1 VSAPA
6 GEAVP
11 LRVNGR
17 AVELPSGLSVSEV
30 LARLGYPSR
39 GVAVALD
46 GEVVPRSAWDTTVVG
61 PGAALEVLH
70 PVQGG

>member
-1 VSAPA
+1 MSTPA
-6 GEAVP
+6 GERVEV
-11 LRVNGR
+11 RVNGR
-17 AVELPSGLSVSEV
+17 TVELPRGLSVADA

-46 GEVVPRSAWDTTVVG
+46 GEVVPRSAWDATLVG